1 MRGSVR
7 PNVILISSA
16 KKYPIKDFIH
26 PGHPDEPRRLAAPG
40 GLVRG
45 LSFLAPI

>member
-7 PNVILISSA
+7 PSVILISSA
-16 KKYPIKDFIH
+16 KKYSIKDFIQSR
-26 PGHPDEPRRLAAPG
+26 HPDEPRRLAAPG

-45 LSFLAPI
+45 LSFVAPI